1 MVVAA
6 FDSREIGN
14 KGLSVKATEGQP
26 GLLSSQCTS
35 KRSMNQN
42 YCPDRCLD
50 IRFTQEMDEHYF
62 FFASWCYTLTGYNV
76 RDAPFIWRAGSM

>member
-26 GLLSSQCTS
+26 GLLSSRCTS
-35 KRSMNQN
+35 NRGMNQN
-42 YCPDRCLD
+42 YCPFLTLD
-50 IRFTQEMDEHYF
+50 LLKDSTEMDG
-62 FFASWCYTLTGYNV
+62 TLIIVLSLWGRVT
-76 RDAPFIWRAGSM
+76 MTL